1 MCLWVT
7 KRVLIKSETIAT
19 KGSYE
24 VEKHLKTLKTLKTR
38 YAIFFV
44 KILKENIICR
54 GGK

>member
-24 VEKHLKTLKTLKTR
+24 VEKHLKTLKTIKNPLR
-38 YAIFFV
+38 YFFV